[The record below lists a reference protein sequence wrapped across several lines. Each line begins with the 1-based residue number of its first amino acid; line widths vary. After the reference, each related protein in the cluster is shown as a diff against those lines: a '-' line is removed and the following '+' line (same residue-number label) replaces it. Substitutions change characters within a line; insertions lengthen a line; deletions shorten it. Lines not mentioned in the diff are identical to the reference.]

1 MLMAGRHPEE
11 AMTEGI
17 NGDLEERVILR
28 TARMAW
34 QPWRRQPGVDFKPL
48 DRIGP
53 EANGRVTAILRIAP
67 GVTLE
72 PHDHPGGEEIL
83 VLDGGFGDETGTYG
97 TGTYVFNPDGS
108 RHTAWSKDGCVM
120 FLKLRQHPG
129 AERKRVVVD
138 TTKMDWLYQ
147 GHVGRAVKKLNV
159 GPGYPEIEDIRFT
172 RLDKGIRIPLHGH
185 PGGNEMFVLEGSIED
200 EYGRFDVGDWIRQPA
215 ASRHAPWTD
224 DGCVLFV
231 RDGHI
236 RPRDGAAPSLAPHS
250 R

>member
-1 MLMAGRHPEE
+1 
-11 AMTEGI
+11 MTEGI
-17 NGDLEERVILR
+17 NSDLEQRVILR
-28 TARMAW
+28 TADMPW
-34 QPWRRQPGVDFKPL
+34 QPWPQEGLQHKPL
-48 DRIGP
+48 DRVGP
-53 EANGRVTAILRIAP
+53 ERPGKITTILRIAP
-67 GVTLE
+67 GVRLV

-83 VLDGGFGDETGTYG
+83 VLEGSFADELGTYG
-97 TGTYVFNPDGS
+97 KGTYVFNPDGS
-108 RHTAWSKDGCVM
+108 RHAAYSKDGCVM

-129 AERKRVVVD
+129 KDRRRIVVD
-138 TTKMDWLYQ
+138 TTKLDWLSE
-147 GHVGRAVKKLNV
+147 GHAGRAVKKLNT

-215 ASRHAPWTD
+215 ASEHAPWTD

-236 RPRDGAAPSLAPHS
+236 RPPPTAKPSLAPHS